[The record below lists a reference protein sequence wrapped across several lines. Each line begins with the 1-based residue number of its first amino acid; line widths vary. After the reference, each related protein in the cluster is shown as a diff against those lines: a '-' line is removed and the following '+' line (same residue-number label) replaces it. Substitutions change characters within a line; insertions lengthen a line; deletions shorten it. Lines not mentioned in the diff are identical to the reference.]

1 MADYIQ
7 RRDNDDG
14 INDRVIQIDRITRVV
29 KGGRRLRFRAI
40 VVVGDGE
47 GKVGLAVDKGGEVVD
62 AIQKATRKAKNNMK
76 TINLNGTTIPHEVT
90 AEYAGARVFLK
101 PARKGT
107 GVIAGGAVRPILEI
121 LGVRDVLSKIQGS
134 SSKLNNAYATIIALQ
149 SLRKPAAGME
159 QKDKTEEIAKP
170 QKTETK
176 GDKKQKAKK
185 TETKKTATKKETPK
199 KKAPAKK
206 VKAGD
211 KNESSKSK

>member
-1 MADYIQ
+1 MAYFNQ
-7 RRDNDDG
+7 REEKDDG

-40 VVVGDGE
+40 VVAGDGE

-62 AIQKATRKAKNNMK
+62 AIQKATRKAKSNMRS
-76 TINLNGTTIPHEVT
+76 INLDGTTIPHEVT

-134 SSKLNNAYATIIALQ
+134 SSKLNNSYATILALQ
-149 SLRKPAAGME
+149 SLRKPVAGRGQE
-159 QKDKTEEIAKP
+159 ELEAKRSQKEESAEKAEP
-170 QKTETK
+170 T
-176 GDKKQKAKK
+176 AKK
-185 TETKKTATKKETPK
+185 VETKKKTAPKKEVKTPK
-199 KKAPAKK
+199 AKEK
-206 VKAGD
+206 